1 MAIIKCPECN
11 ASVSDR
17 APVCP
22 TCGAEIRGK
31 VTVCPICDTAYFTE
45 KKECPKCALEKN
57 TAEMAPV
64 KDATPIETPTQP
76 VEVVPPTE
84 PKTPTPPQNK
94 IVFKYSNLLT
104 LHC

>member
-31 VTVCPICDTAYFTE
+31 VTICPTCDTAYFTE
-45 KKECPKCALEKN
+45 KGECPKCALEKN
-57 TAEMAPV
+57 TAAVAPV
-64 KDATPIETPTQP
+64 KETTPI
-76 VEVVPPTE
+76 
-84 PKTPTPPQNK
+84 KYLLHHK
-94 IVFKYSNLLT
+94 IRNLKKLLFC
-104 LHC
+104 LHLSLH

>member
-31 VTVCPICDTAYFTE
+31 VTVCPTCDTAYFTE
-45 KKECPKCALEKN
+45 E
-57 TAEMAPV
+57 
-64 KDATPIETPTQP
+64 
-76 VEVVPPTE
+76 
-84 PKTPTPPQNK
+84 
-94 IVFKYSNLLT
+94 YSSG
-104 LHC
+104 CIC